1 MIMFLLFNAFNTSR
15 VPEFLYQ
22 LWRALLGELF
32 HHKMEWKVKNRDNT
46 ERVNKTTLYICTE
59 TQMGFKRFLHS
70 HASLKEIIIA
80 SFGELLDEK
89 FHFGPWNH
97 RSNTV
102 FIFTMF
108 YFYFKVN
115 QRIYVINWVIWTQNR
130 LK

>member
-1 MIMFLLFNAFNTSR
+1 MRLIHPGYLNFYINFEEHFWMNYFITKWS
-15 VPEFLYQ
+15 EKSKK
-22 LWRALLGELF
+22 E
-32 HHKMEWKVKNRDNT
+32 KT
-46 ERVNKTTLYICTE
+46 ERVNKKTLYICTE

-70 HASLKEIIIA
+70 HVSLKEIIIA

-89 FHFGPWNH
+89 FHFGPCNH

-115 QRIYVINWVIWTQNR
+115 QRNLCYKLGNMNSKSCKIN
-130 LK
+130 L